1 MAEILNKYKRWKP
14 RLIINRDR
22 ELDFVL
28 SQDNSPT
35 VEIDGDLTKR
45 CLISYIDTN
54 IDECIDDNGNLSSFS
69 GFTYENYLN
78 NNVKLDDFGFTG
90 IDNGRI
96 VYDNTITL
104 DEFVSVLTGS
114 SIELENGD
122 AKLHLY
128 PAQGNTKYY
137 NYESEIMQ
145 DDNDRYYA
153 LKGGFLQGFY
163 KLNGFDYEVLPSN
176 IERCWNL
183 EFVIRPR
190 TDYEES
196 GMTLNMEHPEN
207 KGIFFYIGTRSE
219 NKFGRFNGEDLTK
232 FPFRHGFEDKCFDLC
247 KDNGNTGK
255 VSKEDL
261 AWLYNFRFGQPT
273 DKNLCDQECKG
284 CYDSGTT
291 ESSLTS
297 CSFEIETSNG
307 HKSDNTK
314 YFEVTTDNKFLIFDR
329 TKDGYTVDT
338 WNEDDPIV
346 VISQGKFPGDEN
358 LFLLMNRGKSGY
370 TVNTIDRYF
379 DSLTGQSKDY
389 SIVNDVKDNA
399 FALKVNKDGSVEYKY
414 LVKDCDSENGYKIL
428 SERTFPRMIIDDEWS
443 TINVMFKILDGGV
456 DKCGNSLGNRKM
468 KIFIYIN
475 GYLKLVS
482 QELPEFRFRELNE
495 YFDKQEGV
503 PFNISLGGGTQ
514 GLAESMWIDN
524 YTHPYCKVLPIEENF
539 GGTFIGD
546 IRSFKFY
553 DCQLQYNEIKNNYL
567 FENNVRCEEPI
578 IVKNNI
584 LYYGFGVD
592 VANIP
597 VSGQQMT
604 ENNCIRNKYMATSLV
619 DDAHFF
625 VVIPKKYAG
634 SRPIQFTCGG
644 APMVMNEKSEVLYG
658 VECTVFESGEIYA
671 PGTELLIL
679 SDNI

>member
-28 SQDNSPT
+28 SQDNSHT
-35 VEIDGDLTKR
+35 VEIDGELTKR

-54 IDECIDDNGNLSSFS
+54 IDGCIDEDGNLSSSS

-78 NNVKLDDFGFTG
+78 NDVKLDDFGFTG

-96 VYDNTITL
+96 LYDNTITL
-104 DEFVSVLTGS
+104 DEFIGVLTGS
-114 SIELENGD
+114 SLELENGD

-128 PAQGNTKYY
+128 PAQGNSKYY
-137 NYESEIMQ
+137 NYQAEVMQ
-145 DDNDRYYA
+145 DDRDRYYA
-153 LKGGFLQGFY
+153 FKGGFMQGFY
-163 KLNGFDYEVLPSN
+163 KLNGFDYEVLPAN

-232 FPFRHGFEDKCFDLC
+232 YPFRPGFEDNCFDLC
-247 KDNGNTGK
+247 EKDKDKSGTTRD
-255 VSKEDL
+255 DL
-261 AWLYNFRFGQPT
+261 LLLYDFLFAQPIDASLC
-273 DKNLCDQECKG
+273 DKNCKDCG
-284 CYDSGTT
+284 ESGGT

-297 CSFEIETSNG
+297 CAIEIETSNG
-307 HKSDNTK
+307 HKLDNK
-314 YFEVTTDNKFLIFDR
+314 RYFEVTTDNKFLIFDR
-329 TKDGYTVDT
+329 TKDGYTVNT
-338 WNEDDPIV
+338 WDDDDAVIV
-346 VISQGKFPGDEN
+346 INQEMFPGKDN

-370 TVNTIDRYF
+370 TVNTIDGYF
-379 DSLTGQSKDY
+379 DSITGQSKDY
-389 SIVNDVKDNA
+389 SIMADVKDNA
-399 FALKVNKDGSVEYKY
+399 FALKVNEDGSVGYRY
-414 LVKDCDSENGYKIL
+414 LIKDCDAESGYSVKSEN
-428 SERTFPRMIIDDEWS
+428 TFPGIVENDKWS

-468 KIFIYIN
+468 KIFIYVN

-514 GLAESMWIDN
+514 GLAESMWTDN
-524 YTHPYCKVLPIEENF
+524 YKHPYCRVLPIEENF

-546 IRSFKFY
+546 LRSFKFY
-553 DCQLQYNEIKNNYL
+553 NCQLQYNEIKNNAL
-567 FENNVRCEEPI
+567 FENDIIEGCE
-578 IVKNNI
+578 
-584 LYYGFGVD
+584 
-592 VANIP
+592 
-597 VSGQQMT
+597 
-604 ENNCIRNKYMATSLV
+604 
-619 DDAHFF
+619 
-625 VVIPKKYAG
+625 
-634 SRPIQFTCGG
+634 
-644 APMVMNEKSEVLYG
+644 
-658 VECTVFESGEIYA
+658 
-671 PGTELLIL
+671 
-679 SDNI
+679 DND

>member
-28 SQDNSPT
+28 SQDNSHT
-35 VEIDGDLTKR
+35 VEIDGELTKR

-54 IDECIDDNGNLSSFS
+54 IDSCIDEDGNLSSFS

-78 NNVKLDDFGFTG
+78 NDVKLDDFGFTG

-96 VYDNTITL
+96 LYNNTITL
-104 DEFVSVLTGS
+104 DEFISVLTGS
-114 SIELENGD
+114 SLELESRD

-128 PAQGNTKYY
+128 PAQGNSKYY
-137 NYESEIMQ
+137 NYQAEVMQ
-145 DDNDRYYA
+145 DDRDRYYA
-153 LKGGFLQGFY
+153 FNGGFMQGFY
-163 KLNGFDYEVLPSN
+163 KLNGFDYEVLPAN

-196 GMTLNMEHPEN
+196 GMTLNIEHPEN

-232 FPFRHGFEDKCFDLC
+232 YPFRNGFEDNCFDLC
-247 KDNGNTGK
+247 EKDKNNNNK
-255 VSKEDL
+255 LSIEDL
-261 AWLYNFRFGQPT
+261 EWLYSFLFEQPT
-273 DKNLCDQECKG
+273 DQNTCGQGCKNCH
-284 CYDSGTT
+284 DSGET

-297 CSFEIETSNG
+297 CSIEIETSNG
-307 HKSDNTK
+307 HKLDNK
-314 YFEVTTDNKFLIFDR
+314 RYFEVTTDNKYLIFDR
-329 TKDGYTVDT
+329 ARDGYTVDT
-338 WNEDDPIV
+338 WDDDNTVV
-346 VISQGKFPGDEN
+346 VINQEKFPGNEN

-370 TVNTIDRYF
+370 TVNTIDRYY

-389 SIVNDVKDNA
+389 SIMNDVKDNA
-399 FALKVNKDGSVEYKY
+399 FALKVNEDGSIGYKY
-414 LVKDCDSENGYKIL
+414 LIKDCDSESGYSVKYEN
-428 SERTFPRMIIDDEWS
+428 SFPGIVENDKWS

-468 KIFIYIN
+468 KIFIYVN

-514 GLAESMWIDN
+514 GLAESMWTDN
-524 YTHPYCKVLPIEENF
+524 YKHPYCRVLPVEENF

-553 DCQLQYNEIKNNYL
+553 DCQLQYNEIKNNAL
-567 FENNVRCEEPI
+567 FENDIIEGCENGEENTVSRAEKI
-578 IVKNNI
+578 RKCIQKSIEKENYIEYLKTYILSLEEKIKTLENKNN
-584 LYYGFGVD
+584 
-592 VANIP
+592 
-597 VSGQQMT
+597 
-604 ENNCIRNKYMATSLV
+604 ENN
-619 DDAHFF
+619 DD
-625 VVIPKKYAG
+625 
-634 SRPIQFTCGG
+634 
-644 APMVMNEKSEVLYG
+644 
-658 VECTVFESGEIYA
+658 
-671 PGTELLIL
+671 
-679 SDNI
+679 DNNNTK